1 MNLMEVGPHSVSYW
15 RVPRSNFE
23 AGQKSAVSEN
33 RSTEGYSPFIK
44 QEDSPNL
51 VEEKKKKLESW
62 TAVQQKPFKG
72 KNKLKKKPPT
82 DFQQSL
88 SD

>member
-1 MNLMEVGPHSVSYW
+1 M
-15 RVPRSNFE
+15 PRSNFE

-51 VEEKKKKLESW
+51 VEGKEKKKLESW
-62 TAVQQKPFKG
+62 TAVQQNPFKG
-72 KNKLKKKPPT
+72 KNKLKKKKSLPLT
-82 DFQQSL
+82 FSSL
-88 SD
+88 SATAKESLDC

>member
-1 MNLMEVGPHSVSYW
+1 M
-15 RVPRSNFE
+15 PRSNFE

-51 VEEKKKKLESW
+51 VEGKEKKKAGKLDSSP
-62 TAVQQKPFKG
+62 TKPF
-72 KNKLKKKPPT
+72 
-82 DFQQSL
+82 
-88 SD
+88 